1 MDLMTDAT
9 PDPTAGIDNPWSRRR
24 QGLARRVASRM
35 LGVPEMHA
43 RIVRLENEVA
53 ELRRLNLRLAEL
65 TDVVQELLVP
75 LSARD
80 QDRVDE
86 VLERYTRELG
96 S

>member
-1 MDLMTDAT
+1 MTDPTTTPAT
-9 PDPTAGIDNPWSRRR
+9 GVDNPWSRRR

-43 RIVRLENEVA
+43 RIRQLETEVA

-75 LSARD
+75 INARD